1 MLNKGNR
8 VPNQLHEGII
18 KGKFPSRISD
28 FPCKRNIFLNMSSNL
43 NRPFDMAVI
52 VEKNA
57 GIPCKVPCAK
67 PPEDTLEKDKSR
79 ADTNYPPEI
88 NQHPDWSG

>member
-8 VPNQLHEGII
+8 VPNQLHEGVI

-52 VEKNA
+52 VEK
-57 GIPCKVPCAK
+57 
-67 PPEDTLEKDKSR
+67 TLVFLVKSLAQSR
-79 ADTNYPPEI
+79 LKILWKKI
-88 NQHPDWSG
+88 NQELIPTILLR